1 MGVNRTSHVTAP
13 ESGSHSQ
20 PIHKRLW
27 VPFSFRQMCCNS
39 SEHISP
45 YRWFSSAL
53 QTQKKLPVVI
63 AVAHDKHTV
72 TWVYRLL
79 RWPLCRKFYCKEEW
93 PVIFSLFSHSP
104 HLKKTWMRCCCCV
117 CVRSLLFNF
126 YMYLNIVF
134 STISFSFHSC
144 KVFVEYVQNLFYFYF
159 YYYF

>member
-1 MGVNRTSHVTAP
+1 MGVDRTSHVTAP

-45 YRWFSSAL
+45 YRWFSSAV

-63 AVAHDKHTV
+63 AVAHDKHKF

-93 PVIFSLFSHSP
+93 PVVFSLFSQNP
-104 HLKKTWMRCCCCV
+104 HKKTWMCCSWCV
-117 CVRSLLFNF
+117 CVLDHCCSLFACIWILFFLLYHSHFIRVKFLWSTSSEFILFINF
-126 YMYLNIVF
+126 F
-134 STISFSFHSC
+134 
-144 KVFVEYVQNLFYFYF
+144 
-159 YYYF
+159 